1 MDDRI
6 AVASRPASS
15 EALSTGA
22 LFLSM
27 IGIIGFALT
36 IGAFGLERIGLTFG
50 VGLLSLT
57 SFVVSMFFFRAEAAE
72 FGES

>member
-1 MDDRI
+1 MDDRP
-6 AVASRPASS
+6 AVAARPTTS

-27 IGIIGFALT
+27 IAIVGFALT
-36 IGAFGLERIGLTFG
+36 IGTFGLERIGLTFT

-57 SFVVSMFFFRAEAAE
+57 SFVVSMFFFRAEAE
-72 FGES
+72 DPGDI